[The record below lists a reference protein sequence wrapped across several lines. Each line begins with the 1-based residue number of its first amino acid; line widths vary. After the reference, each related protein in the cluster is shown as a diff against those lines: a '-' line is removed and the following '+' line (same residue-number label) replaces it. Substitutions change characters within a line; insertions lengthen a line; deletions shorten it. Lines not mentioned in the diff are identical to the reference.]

1 MSNFN
6 SITLVGNLTA
16 DPECHESKNEGGQ
29 PYCKMRMAI
38 NNPRSKTKETL
49 YVGVKVFGVQATNCG
64 NHLKKGSSLLVD
76 GRLVA
81 QEAEIE
87 GKQVKWMEVIA
98 SDVRFLGGRSD
109 KTSSSSNSSEFE
121 TASSEEES
129 AEKLAF

>member
-6 SITLVGNLTA
+6 RITLVGNLTA
-16 DPECHESKNEGGQ
+16 DPECSESKEGSQ
-29 PYCKMRMAI
+29 TYCKMRMAV
-38 NNPRSKTKETL
+38 NNPRSKNNETL

-64 NHLKKGSSLLVD
+64 NHLSKGSSLLVD

-98 SDVRFLGGRSD
+98 SDVRFLGSRSN
-109 KTSSSSNSSEFE
+109 KTSESAGFE
-121 TASSEEES
+121 TATSEEEN

>member
-1 MSNFN
+1 
-6 SITLVGNLTA
+6 
-16 DPECHESKNEGGQ
+16 
-29 PYCKMRMAI
+29 MAI

-64 NHLKKGSSLLVD
+64 NHLNKGSSLLVD

-98 SDVRFLGGRSD
+98 SDVR
-109 KTSSSSNSSEFE
+109 SNSSEFE